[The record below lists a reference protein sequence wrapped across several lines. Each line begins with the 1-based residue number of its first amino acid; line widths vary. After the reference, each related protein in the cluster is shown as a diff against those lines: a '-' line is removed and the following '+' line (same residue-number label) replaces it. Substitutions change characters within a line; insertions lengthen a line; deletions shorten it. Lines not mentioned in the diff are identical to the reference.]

1 MKLVAV
7 KTETLSLETPWW
19 DVLSTTAPS
28 ASVLQI
34 FITDTFKQM
43 NKQTKRLKCV
53 CLCVYIFKYLHY

>member
-19 DVLSTTAPS
+19 NVLSTTALS

-34 FITDTFKQM
+34 FITDTFKKV
-43 NKQTKRLKCV
+43 NK
-53 CLCVYIFKYLHY
+53 